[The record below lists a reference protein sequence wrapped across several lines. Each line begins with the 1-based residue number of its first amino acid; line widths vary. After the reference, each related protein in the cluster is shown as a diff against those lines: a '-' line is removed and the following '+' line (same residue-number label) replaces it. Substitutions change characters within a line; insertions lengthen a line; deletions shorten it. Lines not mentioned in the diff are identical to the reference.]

1 VLLLRLLLSSVP
13 SQASGRWSAQME
25 FLSRPRRGMWR
36 SLTVPAEVE
45 LLTQASSALGVADSR
60 YESTFR
66 LKLQNSPPSGLI
78 AIGKSWINTCI

>member
-1 VLLLRLLLSSVP
+1 
-13 SQASGRWSAQME
+13 
-25 FLSRPRRGMWR
+25 MWR

-78 AIGKSWINTCI
+78 AIGKS